1 MLMPKTKKKSKQ
13 DQPQHQDNFFPEAYP
28 GFSFVAGCTA
38 WGFPYGTPVE
48 ENEEDPDSP
57 EKEELPF

>member
-1 MLMPKTKKKSKQ
+1 MKKNKNHPHRSGTS
-13 DQPQHQDNFFPEAYP
+13 PQKNCDEFLDAP
-28 GFSFVAGCTA
+28 GFSFVAGYTA

>member
-1 MLMPKTKKKSKQ
+1 MVRTS
-13 DQPQHQDNFFPEAYP
+13 PQKNCDEFLDAP

-38 WGFPYGTPVE
+38 WGIPYGTPVK

>member
-1 MLMPKTKKKSKQ
+1 MSNFLGSLHTS
-13 DQPQHQDNFFPEAYP
+13 PQKNYDEFLDAP